1 MKILKFYADW
11 CAPCKGLVQK
21 LESANL
27 PIPITEIDVEDNDAL
42 VKEYGIRN
50 VPVTILLDDQG
61 NLVKRWVGIFDINE
75 LKSLM

>member
-11 CAPCKGLVQK
+11 CAPCKLLGQK

-27 PIPITEIDVEDNDAL
+27 PIPISEIDVEDNDDL
-42 VKEYGIRN
+42 VREYNIRN

-61 NLVKRWVGIFDINE
+61 NPVKRWAGVFDINE
-75 LKSLM
+75 LKSLI